1 FVSLWFRCPPRST
14 RILHAAQAARPA
26 PRAARSRRPRSGF
39 CGYSSFLGPRIGI
52 TPERRSREIEHSGV
66 KEQAGL
72 LRADEIS
79 CHGRHPIKLTVGPA
93 LWRRFCPRQSPFR
106 SSHGG
111 IRPWGPPIPRLK
123 RHKRPDHRHHRLLRA
138 CRERPRRRRA
148 AEQRDE
154 LAPLHSITSSA
165 RARIPGGNISSIAL
179 AVLRLT
185 ASSNLT
191 GCSTGRSAGF
201 LPCKILCT

>member
-14 RILHAAQAARPA
+14 RMLQAAQAARPA

-93 LWRRFCPRQSPFR
+93 LWRRFWPRQSPFR

-111 IRPWGPPIPRLK
+111 IRPWGPPIPPLK
-123 RHKRPDHRHHRLLRA
+123 RHKRPDHRHRRLLRA
-138 CRERPRRRRA
+138 RRERPRGRA

-154 LAPLHSITSSA
+154 VAPFHSITSSA
-165 RARIPGGNISSIAL
+165 RPTSGSGTLRPSAL
-179 AVLRLT
+179 AVFRLMINST
-185 ASSNLT
+185 LVV
-191 GCSTGRSAGF
+191 CWTGRSPGF
-201 LPCKILCT
+201 SPLRILPT